1 MNTSAYIETILI
13 PALQAAKKHFKDKL
27 FIFQQDG
34 ALSHMSKKTQ
44 KWCQDHFP
52 GFWSKEVWPSSSP
65 DLNPMDFCVWS
76 LLEADACASS
86 HVSVGAL
93 KSSLE
98 KAWVKIPQETLRKA
112 AKGFHGRLEHVIQAR
127 GGHIE

>member
-1 MNTSAYIETILI
+1 MNTNAYIETILT
-13 PALQAAKKHFKDKL
+13 PALQAAKKHFKDKS

-34 ALSHMSKKTQ
+34 APSHTSKKTQ

-52 GFWSKEVWPSSSP
+52 GFWSKEVWPPSSP

-76 LLEADACASS
+76 LLEADACAFS
-86 HVSVGAL
+86 HVSVVAL

-98 KAWVKIPQETLRKA
+98 KAWVKTPQETLRKA
-112 AKGFHGRLEHVIQAR
+112 AEGFCGRLECAIQAR
-127 GGHIE
+127 GEHIE